1 MAEASPFQATERVPV
16 RGGVLH
22 VERAGRAPAEAAVV
36 VLAVHGITASH
47 AQWRAVARHLIER
60 EGLCLLAPD
69 LRGRGRSAG
78 LPPPEGIANHVE
90 DLLAVLDHVGARRAV
105 LVGHSMGAYVVAS
118 AAAAHQERAPAV
130 VMIDG
135 GLRMPVPPDADVD
148 AVLLAVLG
156 PALERLRRTF
166 ASEDEYI
173 AFWQAHPAFRGRWD
187 DDVEAYVR
195 YDLTGPPGVLRSVV
209 VEDAVRADGASMLR
223 DPSIS
228 TAAEHIAAPMTLVR
242 AGRGLLD
249 DDNPVIP
256 PAFLEE
262 FSAAHPDA
270 RVENLEDLNHYTVV
284 IGRSGGARRV
294 AELVAEAAAVAD

>member
-1 MAEASPFQATERVPV
+1 LTEASPFQAAERVPV

-22 VERAGRAPAEAAVV
+22 VERAGRAPADAGVV

-47 AQWRAVARHLIER
+47 AQWRAVARHLTKR
-60 EGLCLLAPD
+60 EDLCLMAPD
-69 LRGRGRSAG
+69 LRGRGRSAE
-78 LPPPEGIANHVE
+78 LPLPEGIATHVE
-90 DLLAVLDHVGARRAV
+90 DLFAVLDHVGTRRAV
-105 LVGHSMGAYVVAS
+105 LVGHSMGAYVVAC
-118 AAAAHQERAPAV
+118 AAAAHADRALAV

-135 GLRMPVPPDADVD
+135 GLPMPVPPGADVD

-187 DDVEAYVR
+187 DDIEAYVR
-195 YDLTGPPGVLRSVV
+195 YDLTGPPGALRSVV
-209 VEDAVRADGASMLR
+209 VEEAVRADGASMLR
-223 DPSIS
+223 DRSIS
-228 TAAEHIAAPMTLVR
+228 TAAGHIAAPLTLMR

-256 PAFLEE
+256 RALLEAFC
-262 FSAAHPDA
+262 AARPDA

-284 IGRSGGARRV
+284 VGRSGGAERV
-294 AELVAEAAAVAD
+294 AELVAEAAVVPD

>member
-1 MAEASPFQATERVPV
+1 MTEASPFQAVERVSV

-22 VERAGRAPAEAAVV
+22 VARAGCTPAEAGVV

-47 AQWRAVARHLIER
+47 AHWLAVARQLTKR
-60 EGLCLLAPD
+60 EDLCLLAPD

-78 LPPPEGIANHVE
+78 LPPPEGIATHVE
-90 DLLAVLDHVGARRAV
+90 DVLAVLDHAGVRRAT
-105 LVGHSMGAYVVAS
+105 LVGHSMGAYVVAT
-118 AAAAHQERAPAV
+118 AAAAHPDRALAV

-135 GLRMPVPPDADVD
+135 GLPMPVPSDADVD

-166 ASEDEYI
+166 ASEDEYV

-187 DDVEAYVR
+187 DDVEACVR
-195 YDLTGPPGVLRSVV
+195 YDLAGPPGAMRSPV

-223 DPSIS
+223 DPSIA
-228 TAAEHIAAPMTLVR
+228 TAVDNIVAPVTLVR

-256 PAFLEE
+256 RALLEAFC
-262 FSAAHPDA
+262 AARPDA

-284 IGRSGGARRV
+284 VGRSGGAERV
-294 AELVAEAAAVAD
+294 AELVAEAAVVPD